1 MRGYNVQKTY
11 TSGRNKV
18 NFLSHDYHIKTS
30 KSNRLD
36 NKMRFISLLE
46 RFMQSVYCI
55 KYIAGDIKT
64 FWRFKEV
71 RTMKNTL
78 RIAALVTIL
87 NASTVFAASN
97 AGLGGGGIGLIGWI
111 FIAFIAVVITFQLIP
126 SLIVFGS
133 MLVSIFGKAGN
144 HEKVTDHG
152 KADNI

>member
-1 MRGYNVQKTY
+1 
-11 TSGRNKV
+11 
-18 NFLSHDYHIKTS
+18 
-30 KSNRLD
+30 
-36 NKMRFISLLE
+36 
-46 RFMQSVYCI
+46 
-55 KYIAGDIKT
+55 
-64 FWRFKEV
+64 
-71 RTMKNTL
+71 MKNTL

-87 NASTVFAASN
+87 NAGTVFAASN